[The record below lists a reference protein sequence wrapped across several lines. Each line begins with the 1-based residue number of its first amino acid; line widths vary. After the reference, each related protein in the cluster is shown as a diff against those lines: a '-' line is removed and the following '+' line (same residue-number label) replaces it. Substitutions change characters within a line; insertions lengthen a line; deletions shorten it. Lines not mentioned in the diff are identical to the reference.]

1 MKDRH
6 ANSRHASSPTVSIPL
21 GPHQLQCPHVTR
33 MIRTLK
39 KMNFLNG
46 QPQYERPKHTL
57 TSKGFS
63 PVNVQKLR
71 APVSQ
76 VTQCCGRASVHSCC
90 CNNTPRAEWPAKS
103 SIYCP
108 CFWRLGVSDQST
120 SLVGRGPSS
129 RWQASQGRRGRKL
142 RGVFYKRTHPI
153 HEAPAS
159 WPEHPQRAHL
169 LRGWGFQQWIS
180 ALGTQHSDH
189 VSRIFGWSVP
199 DSLLQV
205 ICAQR
210 FRVYLTAICTVFSYF
225 LIDSYGQKY
234 LFLGL
239 FTKSAALTRKS
250 V

>member
-1 MKDRH
+1 MCK
-6 ANSRHASSPTVSIPL
+6 SSEHRYHKWPNAAGVPQSIRAAVTTHHVLSGLQSPQFIAHVSGGWEFQIRVPAWLGEGPL
-21 GPHQLQCPHVTR
+21 PG
-33 MIRTLK
+33 
-39 KMNFLNG
+39 G
-46 QPQYERPKHTL
+46 RP
-57 TSKGFS
+57 
-63 PVNVQKLR
+63 R
-71 APVSQ
+71 
-76 VTQCCGRASVHSCC
+76 
-90 CNNTPRAEWPAKS
+90 RAEE
-103 SIYCP
+103 
-108 CFWRLGVSDQST
+108 
-120 SLVGRGPSS
+120 
-129 RWQASQGRRGRKL
+129 GRKL

-169 LRGWGFQQWIS
+169 RVPPLRGWGFQQWIS